1 MTSKTANKEQEESKI
16 KNEKE
21 LGSKDKK
28 IDLDYID
35 WIFDKG
41 WLRTKK

>member
-1 MTSKTANKEQEESKI
+1 MTEKTANSEKEESKI
-16 KNEKE
+16 KDEKE
-21 LGSKDKK
+21 LDSKDKK
-28 IDLDYID
+28 FDLDYID